1 MFLAILPLSAR
12 LTAMP
17 WDKTGLEKLT
27 GPRVCWLVKVVV
39 HPLQIEV
46 LISNGE
52 MEFLT
57 FNGLV
62 PITLKVEEE
71 ALNTLLSHLNNEDF
85 GLLSP
90 YTINSLQ

>member
-1 MFLAILPLSAR
+1 M
-12 LTAMP
+12 
-17 WDKTGLEKLT
+17 
-27 GPRVCWLVKVVV
+27 VV

-52 MEFLT
+52 MKEFMT

-62 PITLKVEEE
+62 PITLKVEKE
-71 ALNTLLSHLNNEDF
+71 ALNTLLYHLNNEDF

-90 YTINSLQ
+90 YTINSLLRQLVSSNT